1 MSKSAN
7 KSFFSVAFDRIVEA
21 RSRQARQYVN
31 GALLMVDDQTLK
43 SYGLDREQIKRNVR
57 YNPF

>member
-7 KSFFSVAFDRIVEA
+7 KSFFSAAFDAMVEA

-31 GALLMVDDQTLK
+31 GALLMMDDKTLE
-43 SYGLDREQIKRNVR
+43 SCGFDRAQLKKNVR